1 VGNAAAA
8 TADKG
13 RAVVD
18 AAGRALAALLAEV
31 HQLPAN
37 TLV

>member
-1 VGNAAAA
+1 
-8 TADKG
+8 
-13 RAVVD
+13 VVD